1 MDRLRVAVIGAGYF
15 AGFHYEAWAR
25 HPRAELVGACDLD
38 AAKAEAMATAH
49 GGAAFTDPAR
59 MIAALRPDLVDI
71 ATPPQTHLDLVRM
84 AGAAGVDIVCQK
96 PLAPTLEE
104 ARQVVTAAEDA
115 GVRLIVHENFR
126 FQPWYRETRRLI
138 DDGLFGRPHGI
149 AFRLRPGDGQ
159 GADAYLARQP
169 YFQKM
174 ARFLIHETGVH
185 FIDVFRYLL
194 GEITGVSAVLR
205 RLNPAIAGEDAGHAI
220 FDFESGASGLFD
232 GNRLNGHD
240 AANPRLT
247 MGEMT
252 LEGSAG
258 VLSLDGYGR
267 LFWQPQGGDRRE
279 HVYRWRDRGFGGD
292 CVYALQD
299 HVVRRLLDGAPV
311 ENAGRDYLRNVEIV
325 DAVYRAH
332 EEGRRLEIA

>member
-1 MDRLRVAVIGAGYF
+1 MDRLRVAVVGAGYF
-15 AGFHYEAWAR
+15 ASFHYEAWAR
-25 HPRAELVGACDLD
+25 HPRVELVGACDLD
-38 AAKAEAMATAH
+38 DTKAEAMAAAH
-49 GGAAFTDPAR
+49 GGVAFTDPAR
-59 MIAALRPDLVDI
+59 MIETLHPDLFDI

-84 AGAAGVDIVCQK
+84 AAGSGVDVVCQK

-104 ARQVVTAAEDA
+104 ARLVVAAEEA

-126 FQPWYRETRRLI
+126 FQPWYREARRLI
-138 DDGLFGRPHGI
+138 DDGLFGRLHGI

-159 GADAYLARQP
+159 GPDAYLARQP

-174 ARFLIHETGVH
+174 PRFLIHETGVH

-194 GEITGVSAVLR
+194 GEVTGVSAVLR

-232 GNRLNGHD
+232 GNRLNAHD

-267 LFWQPQGGDRRE
+267 LFWQPHGGDRRE

-299 HVVRRLLDGAPV
+299 HVVLGLLDGAPA
-311 ENAGRDYLRNVEIV
+311 ENTGRDYLRNVEIV
-325 DAVYRAH
+325 EAVYRAH
-332 EEGRRLEIA
+332 EARRRLEIA